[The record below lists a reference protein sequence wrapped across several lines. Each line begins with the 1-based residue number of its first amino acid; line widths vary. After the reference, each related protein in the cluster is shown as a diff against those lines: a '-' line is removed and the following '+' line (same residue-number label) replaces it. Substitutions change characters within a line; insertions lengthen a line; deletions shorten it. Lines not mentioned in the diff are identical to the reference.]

1 MKILINLSR
10 RGLVSE
16 SMLRAVIKNTRI
28 LDGKSFVGIG
38 LLGMLVSF
46 KNNPDVFGALL
57 FVVSIVLY
65 VAYAF
70 AINNCFDVDTDSL
83 NPQKKHKNPI
93 ASGELSFEAGF
104 FTSLA
109 MILFGGMLA
118 YFMSRP
124 AFIIYAIMAV
134 LATLYSAPPR
144 LKSIP
149 IADIFSHGLF
159 FGALPFI
166 YGAYFDGILSKAEM
180 LVSVSLFMYSLA
192 MELRNHLE
200 DFESDQRA
208 KLKTTPILLGKN
220 NSEKLVNIFSVTSLV
235 ILLNSLYYPFGMFGI
250 LGVIGM
256 NKKINYRIWDVAMT
270 LTLAI
275 YALKSIIGV

>member
-1 MKILINLSR
+1 MIQAI
-10 RGLVSE
+10 V
-16 SMLRAVIKNTRI
+16 KNTRI
-28 LDGKSFVGIG
+28 MDGRSFIGMG

-46 KNNPDVFGALL
+46 KNNPDVVDALL

-104 FTSLA
+104 ITSLA
-109 MILFGGMLA
+109 MILLGGMLA
-118 YFMSRP
+118 YFVSRP
-124 AFIIYAIMAV
+124 AFIIYATMAV

-149 IADIFSHGLF
+149 IADIISHGLF

-166 YGAYFDGILSKAEM
+166 YGAYFDGALNKAEM
-180 LVSVSLFMYSLA
+180 LVAVSLFIYSLA

-200 DFESDQRA
+200 DYESDQKA
-208 KLKTTPILLGKN
+208 NLKTTPILLGKST
-220 NSEKLVNIFSVTSLV
+220 SERLVNIFSAAALV
-235 ILLNSLYYPFGMFGI
+235 ILLNSLYYPAGMVGI
-250 LGVIGM
+250 AGAIVL
-256 NKKINYRIWDVAMT
+256 NRKINYRIWDSAIV
-270 LTLAI
+270 LILAI
-275 YALKSIIGV
+275 YAVKAISGV